1 MALKNIGA
9 GPRMIGRAKFDLI
22 KATTQDR
29 SARMGLGPRMQSA
42 KTKAKVATAQEK
54 LKAAQKVY
62 DETPKHLRGPKATL
76 EVRKEPV
83 VAEETLDTSTGSAAT
98 GTAETDEGGEEVQ
111 GYSTEQVKALLKEAP
126 SRVLDVWDMEQARPD
141 GLRKGVLKLLFAT
154 EAAKGKDGD
163 KVLLKAITD
172 ALAKLS

>member
-9 GPRMIGRAKFDLI
+9 GPRMIGKAKFDLI

-29 SARMGLGPRMQSA
+29 SARMGLGPRMQSP
-42 KTKAKVATAQEK
+42 KTKAKVAAAQAKLKTAQQ
-54 LKAAQKVY
+54 AY

-83 VAEETLDTSTGSAAT
+83 VAEV
-98 GTAETDEGGEEVQ
+98 TDETQSGLATTEPGDAGEVVQ

-126 SRVLDVWDMEQARPD
+126 GRVLDVWDMEQARPD

-154 EAAKGKDGD
+154 EAAKGEEGD
-163 KVLLKAITD
+163 KVLLDAISK